1 MKRQTLSGL
10 ALLFLLLSAVA
21 VNAQTKVPLNEPDHN
36 RPRLFNQLPAELTLT
51 VADMEQLL
59 LPARAAGKSEALM
72 QGEKKCAVFSLNY
85 ISATSQYENK
95 VQTVLLRLK
104 DYPGATLTLSSS
116 TNADGTVAYA
126 GRIISFKHGD
136 MYQLVQKGN
145 SYVWLKRNFYDVVNE

>member
-1 MKRQTLSGL
+1 M
-10 ALLFLLLSAVA
+10 ALLFLLLSAIA
-21 VNAQTKVPLNEPDHN
+21 GQAQNKALFKEPDHN
-36 RPRLFNQLPAELTLT
+36 RPRLFTQLPDELTLA
-51 VADMEQLL
+51 VSEMEELL
-59 LPARAAGKSEALM
+59 LPARAGNKSESMMKA
-72 QGEKKCAVFSLNY
+72 EKKSAVFTLNY

-95 VQTVLLRLK
+95 VQTVMLRLK

-145 SYVWLKRNFYDVVNE
+145 SYVWKKRNFYDVVNE